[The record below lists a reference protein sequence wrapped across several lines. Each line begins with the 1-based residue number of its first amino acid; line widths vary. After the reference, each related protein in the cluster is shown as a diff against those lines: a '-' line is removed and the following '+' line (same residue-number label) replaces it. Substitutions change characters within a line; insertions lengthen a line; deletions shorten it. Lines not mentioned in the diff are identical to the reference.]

1 MRASTPAFWSDDT
14 TGVSVSVVEGVNWA
28 VALQLARRQPL
39 AVFSHVIAASPS
51 TRGPYADPSRSM
63 SGVGCRFLAAIH
75 PGRLHTRVVTP
86 CISRCKMRRVRDLR
100 APTVVLIDLVG
111 SERHGLAGPQQVGPT
126 ESQPHDALR
135 ASDFSMK
142 ELASING
149 RYEGAGQ
156 WYDAAGKSGS
166 YRVVQTNRALPLGIE
181 VAFRHD
187 FDDGTVTDA
196 RLTLSAV
203 APRIFQVKVSENTVG
218 HGSWLDDTLHYHMQV
233 GDKFVE
239 ASYRPNENGLRVYGS
254 STRNAEG
261 NYIVWVESLN
271 RVSDG

>member
-1 MRASTPAFWSDDT
+1 
-14 TGVSVSVVEGVNWA
+14 
-28 VALQLARRQPL
+28 
-39 AVFSHVIAASPS
+39 
-51 TRGPYADPSRSM
+51 
-63 SGVGCRFLAAIH
+63 
-75 PGRLHTRVVTP
+75 
-86 CISRCKMRRVRDLR
+86 
-100 APTVVLIDLVG
+100 
-111 SERHGLAGPQQVGPT
+111 
-126 ESQPHDALR
+126 
-135 ASDFSMK
+135 MK

-156 WYDAAGKSGS
+156 WHDAAGKSGS
-166 YRVVQTNRALPLGIE
+166 YRVVQTNRALALGIE

-203 APRIFQVKVSENTVG
+203 APRIFQVMVSENPVG

-239 ASYRPNENGLRVYGS
+239 ASYRANENGLRVYGS

-261 NYIVWVESLN
+261 NYIVWVEGLN